1 MKKGANEPI
10 CQCAN
15 MPICQYANVQRLCIH
30 QPETCNLQSITS
42 NLKLKAF
49 TIFEMMVTL
58 VLSGIIISASM
69 MLYLNYESLI
79 RGKTKQ
85 MNSGKE
91 TLQFYHIFTHEF
103 NNAVMVNSSGYT
115 TTFMMPV
122 SSPVRYEFEQDF
134 ITRVRENMADTFFIT
149 VNDFKVVKDDVTGFD
164 KIITME
170 LKNGGEIF
178 PITLIK
184 EYSNEVMMNKSTHQ

>member
-1 MKKGANEPI
+1 MNTPI
-10 CQCAN
+10 IRTPQ
-15 MPICQYANVQRLCIH
+15 
-30 QPETCNLQSITS
+30 
-42 NLKLKAF
+42 LKAF

-69 MLYLNYESLI
+69 MLYLNYESLV

-91 TLQFYHIFTHEF
+91 TLQFYHIFKHDF
-103 NNAVMVNSSGYT
+103 DQALLVKSSGYEVT
-115 TTFMMPV
+115 LVQTV
-122 SSPVRYEFEQDF
+122 NSAILYEFEQDY
-134 ITRVRENMADTFFIT
+134 ITRARDRMVDTFFIK
-149 VNDFKVVKDDVTGFD
+149 VNEFKVLKDDITGFD

-178 PITLIK
+178 PITLVK
-184 EYSNEVMMNKSTHQ
+184 EYSNEVLMNMSSHPQL